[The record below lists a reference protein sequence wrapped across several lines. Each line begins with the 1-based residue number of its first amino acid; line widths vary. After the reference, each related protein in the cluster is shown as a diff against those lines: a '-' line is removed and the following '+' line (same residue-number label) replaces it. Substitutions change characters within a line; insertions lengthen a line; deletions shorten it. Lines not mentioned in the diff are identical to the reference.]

1 SSIRATG
8 RARIG
13 GRADGVY
20 PAERVWGDRGGP
32 VPDHA
37 PNFFRTGAV
46 LDRTVRGL
54 RPRCAGLRSGPEHT
68 SRSVVVRSVR
78 RAQAIPRSGG
88 SVSVVAHAGPPG
100 DGRVADQG
108 GDRLYRVNA
117 SLYPVEPAG
126 ILEERRL
133 APVPAAVPDGRT
145 ELSVVVGGC

>member
-1 SSIRATG
+1 
-8 RARIG
+8 
-13 GRADGVY
+13 
-20 PAERVWGDRGGP
+20 
-32 VPDHA
+32 
-37 PNFFRTGAV
+37 
-46 LDRTVRGL
+46 
-54 RPRCAGLRSGPEHT
+54 
-68 SRSVVVRSVR
+68 VVRSVR

-145 ELSVVVGGC
+145 ELSVGVGGCRTCSTIDGGFVRRGVDRRRRFSLASAADAGGFRVCRRADPLHVLRVQQAGIL